1 MSNYDGKFKNLNLYE
16 KEKNVLNKPNN
27 LQKNNNES
35 ETYEAIFDKL
45 IKNISKNNQK
55 DRVLIL
61 LLIFMLKNKK
71 TSNNLILA
79 LLYIFL

>member
-1 MSNYDGKFKNLNLYE
+1 MSNFDGKFKNLNLYE
-16 KEKNVLNKPNN
+16 KEKKFLNKPDEN
-27 LQKNNNES
+27 QKNNT
-35 ETYEAIFDKL
+35 ETYEMLFRKL

-55 DRVLIL
+55 DSVLIL
-61 LLIFMLKNKK
+61 LLILILKSKK